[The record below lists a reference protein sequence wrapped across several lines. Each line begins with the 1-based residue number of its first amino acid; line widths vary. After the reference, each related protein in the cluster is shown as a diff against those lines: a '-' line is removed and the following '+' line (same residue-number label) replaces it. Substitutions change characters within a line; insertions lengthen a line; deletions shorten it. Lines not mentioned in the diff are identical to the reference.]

1 MSDEKSQSLFLMV
14 AEREMGGGGGGGEG
28 RKKARFFLEA
38 NCVLSSFGVHPKIF
52 QQSPSPLS
60 QRHLKDQVTPF
71 PLALWSEN
79 TSWLSSPASHFSTLR
94 SNPVLS
100 SKRKQI
106 NKPHSPSKQAIFL
119 ALILVISF
127 YFRILISCILYGKQR
142 KAWSLGY
149 RENETGSI
157 CTENKFTE

>member
-1 MSDEKSQSLFLMV
+1 MKRARVYFWWLQRDNWGL
-14 AEREMGGGGGGGEG
+14 GGGGGEG

-38 NCVLSSFGVHPKIF
+38 NCVLSSFAVRPKIF
-52 QQSPSPLS
+52 QKSPSPLS
-60 QRHLKDQVTPF
+60 QRHLKDQITPF
-71 PLALWSEN
+71 PLALWAEN
-79 TSWLSSPASHFSTLR
+79 TSWLSSPASHFSALR
-94 SNPVLS
+94 SNPVLC

-106 NKPHSPSKQAIFL
+106 NKPHSSSKHIIFL
-119 ALILVISF
+119 TLILVISF

-157 CTENKFTE
+157 CTENKSTE

>member
-1 MSDEKSQSLFLMV
+1 MSDEKSQSLFLMT
-14 AEREMGGGGGGGEG
+14 AEREIGGGGGEG
-28 RKKARFFLEA
+28 RKKARLFLEA
-38 NCVLSSFGVHPKIF
+38 NCVLSSFAVRSKIF
-52 QQSPSPLS
+52 QKSPSPLS

-79 TSWLSSPASHFSTLR
+79 TSWLSSPASHFSVLR
-94 SNPVLS
+94 SNPVLC

>member
-1 MSDEKSQSLFLMV
+1 MSDEKSQNLFLMV
-14 AEREMGGGGGGGEG
+14 AEREMGGGGGGEEG

-79 TSWLSSPASHFSTLR
+79 TSWLSSPASHFSALR
-94 SNPVLS
+94 SNPVS
-100 SKRKQI
+100 CSKRKQI

-127 YFRILISCILYGKQR
+127 YFRILMSCIPYGKQR
-142 KAWSLGY
+142 KSIVLGI
-149 RENETGSI
+149 S
-157 CTENKFTE
+157 

>member
-1 MSDEKSQSLFLMV
+1 MT
-14 AEREMGGGGGGGEG
+14 AEREIGGGGGEG
-28 RKKARFFLEA
+28 RKKARLFLEA
-38 NCVLSSFGVHPKIF
+38 NCVLSSFAVRSKIF
-52 QQSPSPLS
+52 QKSPSPLS

-79 TSWLSSPASHFSTLR
+79 TSWLSSPASHFSALR
-94 SNPVLS
+94 SNPVS
-100 SKRKQI
+100 CSKRKQI

-127 YFRILISCILYGKQR
+127 YFRILISCILYVVSKG

-149 RENETGSI
+149 RENETGRI
-157 CTENKFTE
+157 CTENKSTE